1 MANTVPVR
9 LLMAGKLLFEFNK
22 SVRKMDPASILKIER
37 QLVCVN
43 CAMPSG
49 EHEASWVKCRCLLD
63 QDCISFQ
70 AFQAD
75 ENQRRLCW
83 RDLSCFVQLNVAK
96 SGCPLPACC
105 LNQENLNLNNLRC
118 LGCRRADNC

>member
-43 CAMPSG
+43 CAIG
-49 EHEASWVKCRCLLD
+49 QCRPE
-63 QDCISFQ
+63 SM
-70 AFQAD
+70 
-75 ENQRRLCW
+75 
-83 RDLSCFVQLNVAK
+83 K
-96 SGCPLPACC
+96 
-105 LNQENLNLNNLRC
+105 
-118 LGCRRADNC
+118 RAG